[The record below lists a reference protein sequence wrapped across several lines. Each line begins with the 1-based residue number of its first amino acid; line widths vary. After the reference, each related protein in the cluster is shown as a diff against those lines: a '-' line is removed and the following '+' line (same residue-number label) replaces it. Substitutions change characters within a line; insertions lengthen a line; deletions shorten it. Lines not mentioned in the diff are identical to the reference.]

1 MDIDRDN
8 DFLDYNKSIF
18 YKIAKLAVYIES
30 LGKDFFESRNLNVT
44 VDEFAALN
52 AILRNP
58 GICQRD
64 LAKIILRDRVRTGR
78 ILSSLEMK
86 EYITRTNDTKNNRL
100 VKKIEITQKGKD
112 LYETHR
118 EMLLDVSKEFLKHF
132 SQEQKN
138 ELSNYLDSLEN
149 TLSKLSTLKI

>member
-1 MDIDRDN
+1 MDKDN

-18 YKIAKLAVYIES
+18 YKIAKLSVYIES
-30 LGKDFFESRNLNVT
+30 LGKDFVESRNLNIT
-44 VDEFAALN
+44 MDEFAALN

-78 ILSSLEMK
+78 ILSSLEK
-86 EYITRTNDTKNNRL
+86 KDYITRTNDTKNNRL
-100 VKKIEITQKGKD
+100 IKKIDITQKGKE
-112 LYETHR
+112 LYETQR
-118 EMLLDVSKEFLKHF
+118 EMLLDVSKEFLNHF

-138 ELSNYLDSLEN
+138 ELSSYLDSLEKS
-149 TLSKLSTLKI
+149 LSKLSKKIKI

>member
-1 MDIDRDN
+1 MEKINDT

-30 LGKDFFESRNLNVT
+30 LGKNFFESRKLNVSI
-44 VDEFAALN
+44 DEFAALK

-58 GICQRD
+58 DICQRD

-78 ILSSLEMK
+78 ILSSLEKK
-86 EYITRTNDTKNNRL
+86 EYIVRKNDTKNNRL
-100 VKKIEITQKGKD
+100 VKKICITQKGKI

-118 EMLLDVSKEFLKHF
+118 EMLLDISKEFLNIF
-132 SQEQKN
+132 SNEQKE
-138 ELSNYLDSLEN
+138 ELKKYLDNLEN
-149 TLSKLSTLKI
+149 ALSKLSTIKI

>member
-1 MDIDRDN
+1 MEMITDN

-18 YKIAKLAVYIES
+18 YRITKLSVHIES

-44 VDEFAALN
+44 LDEFAALN

-58 GICQRD
+58 DICQRD

-78 ILSSLEMK
+78 ILSSLERK
-86 EYITRTNDTKNNRL
+86 EYIKRKNDTKNNRL
-100 VKKIEITQKGKD
+100 VKKISITQKGKE
-112 LYETHR
+112 LYETHKQ
-118 EMLLDVSKEFLKHF
+118 MLLDVSKEFLNHF

-138 ELSNYLDSLEN
+138 ELSNYLDSLEK
-149 TLSKLSTLKI
+149 TLSKLSTIKI